1 MAVLSRKQMKFLD
14 RLFYNAPAL
23 EKAVAELRAEA
34 ASAAMQ
40 SVDPTS
46 REAVVNIMPVNY
58 AMGYDDPEQWLQVV
72 AMTWARFHVHTGIGA
87 AMRKRYRKNESPE
100 LICATEHIGVNTFFV
115 WRKEFLLFAAFSA
128 ARKNL
133 KF

>member
-1 MAVLSRKQMKFLD
+1 MAVLSRKQMKFMD

-34 ASAAMQ
+34 ASAAVQ

-58 AMGYDDPEQWLQVV
+58 AMGYNDPEQWLQVV
-72 AMTWARFHVHTGIGA
+72 ELTWSRYNSESYMGKV
-87 AMRKRYRKNESPE
+87 MRRRYINRESPE
-100 LICATEHIGVNTFFV
+100 STCIYSAIAESTYWD
-115 WRKEFLLFAAFSA
+115 WRNELLTYAAMMA
-128 ARKNL
+128 L
-133 KF
+133 KKDLEI